1 MVARGCRIKKVC
13 CASSARNRR
22 SARASGWRLSV
33 VSLMKTCL
41 VVARER
47 SSAMTSGAVAELEV
61 GGPARGGREDQLG
74 DELVVLERGGEAA
87 EEERGRWDA
96 APSGDDLR
104 VEHEAD
110 RAVFAGRVGVRDRA
124 ADGAPVADLG
134 IANLRGRRRQQRHG
148 RLDDRVLGQVTVAG
162 QGADANLVVVTLDEA
177 ELAHVAYVDQGSRRG
192 EIG

>member
-74 DELVVLERGGEAA
+74 DELVVLERGGGAA

-96 APSGDDLR
+96 ASGGDAR
-104 VEHEAD
+104 C
-110 RAVFAGRVGVRDRA
+110 
-124 ADGAPVADLG
+124 
-134 IANLRGRRRQQRHG
+134 RRRTGWCR
-148 RLDDRVLGQVTVAG
+148 
-162 QGADANLVVVTLDEA
+162 
-177 ELAHVAYVDQGSRRG
+177 SRRG
-192 EIG
+192 CRSGRAGRAGSERAGPAARLRLRAACR